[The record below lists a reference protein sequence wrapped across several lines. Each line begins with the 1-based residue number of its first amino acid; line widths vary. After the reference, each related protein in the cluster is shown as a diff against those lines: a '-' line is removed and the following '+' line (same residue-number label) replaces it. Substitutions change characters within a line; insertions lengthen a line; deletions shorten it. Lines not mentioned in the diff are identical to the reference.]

1 MSSSFI
7 LGPLTYK
14 RRSTGR
20 TYAVGVVSFDSG
32 KCGDPKY
39 PGVYARITS
48 ELKWIKDKMH
58 NPGYRCPE

>member
-1 MSSSFI
+1 MNSNLV

-14 RRSTGR
+14 RRGR
-20 TYAVGVVSFDSG
+20 TYAVGDVSFDSG

-48 ELKWIKDKMH
+48 ELKWIKHKMR
-58 NPGYRCPE
+58 NPGYGCPP